1 MQRINRQQWHRVD
14 KHFSSGGIQMK
25 TPCSTWK
32 IFPEHITS
40 FFGKVFMKRPY
51 PKDSDGT
58 NLQPRSFLAIRVL
71 QKVWSMQQML
81 KSRTSK
87 AWVTPLRRVTRR
99 DWWLGVFRQ
108 SNTGWSASSI
118 DKSWIHESLFTVCG
132 TAANTC
138 GALSEP
144 KQHCSLR
151 THPFLL
157 WAKTQM
163 IVAMWILWPTTRMTR
178 IYLRSHLIMRTKPSP
193 RNCGYNLVL

>member
-1 MQRINRQQWHRVD
+1 
-14 KHFSSGGIQMK
+14 
-25 TPCSTWK
+25 
-32 IFPEHITS
+32 
-40 FFGKVFMKRPY
+40 
-51 PKDSDGT
+51 
-58 NLQPRSFLAIRVL
+58 
-71 QKVWSMQQML
+71 ML
-81 KSRTSK
+81 KNRTSK
-87 AWVTPLRRVTRR
+87 ALVTPLRRVTRR

-132 TAANTC
+132 TAANKC

-144 KQHCSLR
+144 KQHCPLR

-193 RNCGYNLVL
+193 RNCGYNLVVVVVKRILEDKHTWAISRSIYSKVLQGKICSKGQATT